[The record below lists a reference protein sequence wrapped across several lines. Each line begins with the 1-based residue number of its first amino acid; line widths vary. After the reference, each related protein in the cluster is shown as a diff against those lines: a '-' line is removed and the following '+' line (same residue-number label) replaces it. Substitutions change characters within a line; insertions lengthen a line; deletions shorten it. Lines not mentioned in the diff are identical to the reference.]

1 MNAQFVSF
9 WSGDYP
15 QFAPAYADELAAI
28 TGSMSVTETGD
39 DTFSAFGTVLIQGTL
54 STTESGADTFAAYG
68 GAISPITGTMGV
80 TESGH
85 DTATIIGQLLISGLM
100 DVSEVGDDVFAASGT
115 ITDSAPITAAEVA
128 RTVRATARMR
138 TVKYEVSRA

>member
-28 TGSMSVTETGD
+28 TGSMSVAETGD
-39 DTFSAFGTVLIQGTL
+39 DTFSASGQVLIQGTL
-54 STTESGADTFAAYG
+54 SATETDQDA
-68 GAISPITGTMGV
+68 
-80 TESGH
+80 
-85 DTATIIGQLLISGLM
+85 ATIIGQILVSGLM
-100 DVSEVGDDVFAASGT
+100 DVSEVGDDVFAAIGVV
-115 ITDSAPITAAEVA
+115 TDTAPITAAEVA

-138 TVKYEVSRA
+138 TVKYEVARA

>member
-1 MNAQFVSF
+1 MNAQFISF

-39 DTFSAFGTVLIQGTL
+39 DTFSAFGTVMVQGAL
-54 STTESGADTFAAYG
+54 AVTETGIDTFSAYG
-68 GAISPITGTMGV
+68 GAIALITGTMAV
-80 TESGH
+80 T
-85 DTATIIGQLLISGLM
+85 
-100 DVSEVGDDVFAASGT
+100 EVGDDVFSAAGVV
-115 ITDSAPITAAEVA
+115 TDTAPITAAEVA

-138 TVKYEVSRA
+138 TVRYEVARS

>member
-9 WSGDYP
+9 WSGSYP

-39 DTFSAFGTVLIQGTL
+39 DTFSASGQVVVQGAM
-54 STTESGADTFAAYG
+54 SATETGSDTFAAYG
-68 GAISPITGTMGV
+68 GAISPITGTMAV
-80 TESGH
+80 TESDH

-100 DVSEVGDDVFAASGT
+100 DVSDVGDDVFAASGT
-115 ITDSAPITAAEVA
+115 VTDSAPITAAEVA

-138 TVKYEVSRA
+138 TVKYEIARA